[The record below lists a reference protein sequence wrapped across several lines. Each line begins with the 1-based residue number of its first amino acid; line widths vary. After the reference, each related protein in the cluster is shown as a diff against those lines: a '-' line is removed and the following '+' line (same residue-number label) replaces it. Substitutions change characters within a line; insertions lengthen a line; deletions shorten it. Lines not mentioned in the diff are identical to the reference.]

1 MLKNVKLE
9 IDGVEYKLELATDG
23 NPCLS
28 CAIGEECVKGTFFCN
43 DCFDLHWVKLNSK
56 LK

>member
-43 DCFDLHWVKLNSK
+43 DCFDLHWVKST
-56 LK
+56 